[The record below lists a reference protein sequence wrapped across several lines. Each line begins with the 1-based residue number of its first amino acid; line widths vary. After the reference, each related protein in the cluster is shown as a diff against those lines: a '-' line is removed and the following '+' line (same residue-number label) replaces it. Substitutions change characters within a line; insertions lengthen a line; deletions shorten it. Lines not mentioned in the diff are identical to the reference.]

1 MQELHFIS
9 QDGPKDSWTLM
20 SHCVDCQLP
29 MAIKYKSYRLRKSQ
43 SRCHAC
49 RAVKSAEL
57 KSSKMKELWKNDI
70 YKSNVCKG
78 LINVNK
84 SEKNSRISQSMKS
97 YFSNSVNKESH
108 FINLP
113 KVMQGKKK
121 KISRAMKEKWKDES
135 YRNKVVESQKKN
147 ADELWGFKM
156 DLRRKLN
163 KLN

>member
-1 MQELHFIS
+1 
-9 QDGPKDSWTLM
+9 
-20 SHCVDCQLP
+20 
-29 MAIKYKSYRLRKSQ
+29 
-43 SRCHAC
+43 
-49 RAVKSAEL
+49 
-57 KSSKMKELWKNDI
+57 MKELWKNDI

-108 FINLP
+108 FINLS